1 MLTKEKIDELA
12 KRFSENCGIASERYD
27 EPKYVFA
34 ALITMV
40 EYLEEIRRAERF
52 HRLKDKL
59 TEVGEKLQ
67 QLEIRLGLIR
77 AIR

>member
-1 MLTKEKIDELA
+1 MMTKERIDELA

-40 EYLEEIRRAERF
+40 EYLDEIRRAEKYNG
-52 HRLKDKL
+52 LKDKL
-59 TEVGEKLQ
+59 TEVEQKLQ
-67 QLEIRLGLIR
+67 HLEIRLG
-77 AIR
+77 